1 MRQRPKKGIF
11 PWRNLWYRFFPMC
24 FLSWVPKARSTWSW
38 CRSHG
43 RVFGQGGPR
52 RGGWGV
58 KPGGW
63 DMCSTDTSKKA
74 DSRTC
79 NPLRSHPRTRYLWRR
94 LHSCSPVEWFLK
106 LTFWQKLWCWKT
118 CLLFKV
124 LLLSMFLC
132 DTVFFWKYSIS
143 LDKNT
148 KKSFPFAC
156 TGKEKAAESQEKC
169 SFNGGVFLKK
179 TPKESCIM
187 TSSKHL
193 TGWWE
198 GEESSKEKERK
209 NAESKSL
216 NEFEES
222 QQRKRQISG
231 EFHHLRRML
240 INSRCERQ
248 NEWLIFRS
256 QHKITQSEWALLSR
270 VAVGRF
276 RQNWSCQSTIHCCWV
291 VLLGLLLTQFVA
303 LCAKWCFH
311 HKKDMALHQNFF
323 LTHGSRTC

>member
-1 MRQRPKKGIF
+1 
-11 PWRNLWYRFFPMC
+11 MC
-24 FLSWVPKARSTWSW
+24 V
-38 CRSHG
+38 
-43 RVFGQGGPR
+43 
-52 RGGWGV
+52 
-58 KPGGW
+58 
-63 DMCSTDTSKKA
+63 
-74 DSRTC
+74 
-79 NPLRSHPRTRYLWRR
+79 
-94 LHSCSPVEWFLK
+94 
-106 LTFWQKLWCWKT
+106 
-118 CLLFKV
+118 
-124 LLLSMFLC
+124 
-132 DTVFFWKYSIS
+132 TVFFWKYLSWQKQKRIVPFAAQGKKKRPS
-143 LDKNT
+143 P
-148 KKSFPFAC
+148 KKSARS
-156 TGKEKAAESQEKC
+156 TEAS
-169 SFNGGVFLKK
+169 SWKK

-270 VAVGRF
+270 VAVGWF